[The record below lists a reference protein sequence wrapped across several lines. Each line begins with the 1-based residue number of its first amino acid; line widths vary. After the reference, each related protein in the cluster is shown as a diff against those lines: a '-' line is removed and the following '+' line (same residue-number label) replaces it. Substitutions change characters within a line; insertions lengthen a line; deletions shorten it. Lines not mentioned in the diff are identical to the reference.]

1 MKVNPVNI
9 QAYQQTGRREQSAP
23 QQADSEQKQPV
34 QKVAIE
40 PQSRLTGSKLAVKAS
55 SKSYADI
62 LTAEERQS
70 LDALFAK
77 YRDSSRFGT
86 SYQAESASEN
96 AESTIGRIVD
106 VKV

>member
-9 QAYQQTGRREQSAP
+9 QAYQQVGRREQAAP
-23 QQADSEQKQPV
+23 SSTSDEQKQPV

-40 PQSRLTGSKLAVKAS
+40 PQNKLTGSKLAVKAP

-62 LTAEERQS
+62 LTPEERQS
-70 LDALFAK
+70 LEALFAK
-77 YRDSSRFGT
+77 YRDSSRFG
-86 SYQAESASEN
+86 SGYQAESA
-96 AESTIGRIVD
+96 AETAEPTIGRIVD